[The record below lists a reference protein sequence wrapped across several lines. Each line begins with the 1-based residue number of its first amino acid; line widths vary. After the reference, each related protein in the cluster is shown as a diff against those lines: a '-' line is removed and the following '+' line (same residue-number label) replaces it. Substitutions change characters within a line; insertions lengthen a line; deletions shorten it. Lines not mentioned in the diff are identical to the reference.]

1 MDLSI
6 VIPVFNESHKIAADI
21 RSAADFFARND
32 LTGEIIVV
40 DDGSTDDTAG
50 IVQKT
55 ADSLSSEITVK
66 VIRSE
71 KNRGKGFAVKQGV
84 KESHGRYVAFADCGC
99 CIPYDYLLKGID
111 MIKNEQL
118 DIDIA
123 HASRKLKKS
132 TIVEQQNFYRRI
144 CSLMFKWFLVKVMKT
159 CGEFT
164 DTQCGFKVYRGEI
177 ARQLYELCITD
188 GFMFDI
194 EIILRAQKKG
204 FRISEFPIEWT
215 CDSDSRLS
223 PAKNVRKMFCELI
236 KIKRAVTDE

>member
-6 VIPVFNESHKIAADI
+6 IIPVFNESHKIGADI
-21 RSAADFFARND
+21 RSATDFFARND
-32 LTGEIIVV
+32 LTGEIIIV
-40 DDGSTDDTAG
+40 DDGSTDNTARTA
-50 IVQKT
+50 QKT
-55 ADSLSSEITVK
+55 ADSLSSKITVK

-84 KESHGRYVAFADCGC
+84 KESCGQYVAFADCGC
-99 CIPYDYLLKGID
+99 CVPYDYVLKGIE

-118 DIDIA
+118 NIDIA

-132 TIVEQQNFYRRI
+132 TILEHQNFYRRA
-144 CSLMFKWFLVKVMKT
+144 CSLMFKWFLLKVMKV
-159 CGEFT
+159 CEEFT

-177 ARQLYELCITD
+177 ARQLYGLCVTD

-204 FRISEFPIEWT
+204 FRIGEFPIEWT
-215 CDSDSRLS
+215 CDPDSRLS
-223 PAKNVRKMFCELI
+223 PAKNFRKIFCELI
-236 KIKRAVTDE
+236 KIKRALADE